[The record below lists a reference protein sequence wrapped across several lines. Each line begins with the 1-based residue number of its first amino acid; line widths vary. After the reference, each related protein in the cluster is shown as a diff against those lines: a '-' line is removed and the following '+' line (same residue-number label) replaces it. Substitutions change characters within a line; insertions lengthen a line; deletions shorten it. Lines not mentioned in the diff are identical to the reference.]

1 MMTPALSRRRALVS
15 GLACAASLTPST
27 TMSQTPPPP
36 SSRQS
41 PSSSPQSPP
50 SFPRRRESTDAPA
63 PPPPATTHLPWTRS
77 ANIYEVNIR
86 QYTPEGT
93 LNAFA
98 AHLPRLRKMGVDIL
112 WLMPIQPI
120 GQVNRKGG
128 LGSYYAVRDY
138 SAVNPEFGTMAD
150 FKRLVAQAHALG
162 FKLILDW
169 VANHTAWDHPW
180 ATDHKDFYKLDDKGE
195 IFPVTFNAGT
205 PQVEYWT
212 DVVGLS
218 YKTPALWD
226 AMIEAMA
233 FWVKEADIDGFRC
246 DVAGLVPTPFWNRA
260 RAELDAIKPMFM
272 LAEWSE
278 PDLHEQAF
286 DMTYGWELTDE
297 LKKLAKGEADA
308 RALRTWVQ
316 VPHVAKSGR
325 SFPKSAYRMRF
336 TSNHDE
342 NSWHGHDA
350 ELYGPAFK
358 PMAVLA
364 ATLPGMPLIY
374 GGQES
379 GLHKRL
385 AFFEKDAIDW
395 KGYELAGFYAD
406 LLALKKANTALWN
419 GQYGGEVEV
428 LSPAPN
434 GGSDGVFAFR
444 RQAAGNVVTVAVN
457 VSPREQSVRLPGAES
472 SISLAPWGWKITAA

>member
-1 MMTPALSRRRALVS
+1 MNAALSRRRALVS
-15 GLACAASLTPST
+15 GLACAAGLTPST
-27 TMSQTPPPP
+27 TMSQTPP
-36 SSRQS
+36 S
-41 PSSSPQSPP
+41 P

-63 PPPPATTHLPWTRS
+63 AAPNTTHLPWTRS

-128 LGSYYAVRDY
+128 LGSYYAIRDY
-138 SAVNPEFGTMAD
+138 TAVNPEFGTVAD

-180 ATDHKDFYKLDDKGE
+180 TATHKHFYKLNEQGE
-195 IFPVTFNAGT
+195 VFAVTFNAGT

-212 DVVGLS
+212 DVVGLN
-218 YKTPALWD
+218 YKIPALWD

-286 DMTYGWELTDE
+286 DMTYGWELTDV

-325 SFPKSAYRMRF
+325 S
-336 TSNHDE
+336 
-342 NSWHGHDA
+342 
-350 ELYGPAFK
+350 
-358 PMAVLA
+358 
-364 ATLPGMPLIY
+364 
-374 GGQES
+374 
-379 GLHKRL
+379 
-385 AFFEKDAIDW
+385 
-395 KGYELAGFYAD
+395 
-406 LLALKKANTALWN
+406 
-419 GQYGGEVEV
+419 
-428 LSPAPN
+428 
-434 GGSDGVFAFR
+434 
-444 RQAAGNVVTVAVN
+444 
-457 VSPREQSVRLPGAES
+457 
-472 SISLAPWGWKITAA
+472 